1 MLKVFQLFMRT
12 NNYEPNDVEVK
23 THLDLRDRPDAIKHS
38 CVDAEIMGTLA
49 IMSTREAINVAGIV
63 VGDPIEW
70 LTLLVNSGNKI
81 YNFFD
86 DCAIPFYEWLLTRI

>member
-1 MLKVFQLFMRT
+1 MKA
-12 NNYEPNDVEVK
+12 Y
-23 THLDLRDRPDAIKHS
+23 LDLRDRPGAIEHS
-38 CVDAEIMGTLA
+38 WVDAKMMGTLA